1 MLGRFERFFSTL
13 TQMFQCDPQDICR
26 NGPDAGTWQSS
37 LDKAESLLAT
47 CLVNGHHV
55 YGNHLTSSM
64 V

>member
-1 MLGRFERFFSTL
+1 
-13 TQMFQCDPQDICR
+13 MFQCDPQDICR

-47 CLVNGHHV
+47 CLVNGQHV